1 MTINK
6 FNGDGYYDPTPYEAL
21 KKKYRP
27 LVYIASPFSGDMERN
42 TRKAQGYC
50 RFAISEGY
58 LPLAP
63 HLHYPQFLDDEDI
76 EERELGLHFAL
87 VLLGKCEELW
97 VFDKVS
103 EGMAE
108 EIAKAKRRNMPI
120 RYFDSK
126 CEEVL
131 E

>member
-50 RFAISEGY
+50 RFA
-58 LPLAP
+58 
-63 HLHYPQFLDDEDI
+63 
-76 EERELGLHFAL
+76 
-87 VLLGKCEELW
+87 
-97 VFDKVS
+97 VS
-103 EGMAE
+103 EGLRIMAG
-108 EIAKAKRRNMPI
+108 
-120 RYFDSK
+120 
-126 CEEVL
+126 VL
-131 E
+131 KE